1 MKIYELISGLSDGRF
16 DEQLKMLYGNSERAV
31 LRNRARY
38 LSAAENFSKLY
49 PECEEI
55 RVFSASGRTEVGGNH
70 TDHQHGCVFAAA
82 VSLDIIG
89 IVKFHDDGVIRIKSE
104 GYMADE
110 IELSSF
116 EVNEAEKGTSAALI
130 RGIAAKFTEIGV
142 KIGGFDAYFTSEVL
156 SGSGLSSSAAFEVI
170 IATIID
176 RGYNDGRSSAVDIA
190 KIGQFAENVYFGKA
204 SGLMDQM
211 VCAAGGFVA
220 IDFADPDKPVIDSI
234 DFDFEKAGYSVCVTD
249 TKGSHAELT
258 ADYSAISSEM
268 KHVAEVMGCEYLRQ
282 VSEEEFYARLPELR
296 SVCTDRELLRAVHF
310 FAENTRAVEEARAL
324 MEGDTEYFFE
334 LVGESGTSSAELLQN
349 LYPSAEPQS
358 QPITLAIML
367 SKRFLNGSGAARV
380 HGGGFAGT
388 IQAFVPN
395 YLTNDY
401 VKEMERV
408 FGVGSCYVLSIR
420 PVGGYEF
427 KID

>member
-1 MKIYELISGLSDGRF
+1 
-16 DEQLKMLYGNSERAV
+16 
-31 LRNRARY
+31 
-38 LSAAENFSKLY
+38 
-49 PECEEI
+49 
-55 RVFSASGRTEVGGNH
+55 TEM
-70 TDHQHGCVFAAA
+70 
-82 VSLDIIG
+82 
-89 IVKFHDDGVIRIKSE
+89 GV
-104 GYMADE
+104 D
-110 IELSSF
+110 
-116 EVNEAEKGTSAALI
+116 
-130 RGIAAKFTEIGV
+130 
-142 KIGGFDAYFTSEVL
+142 IGGFDAYFTSEVL

-176 RGYNDGRSSAVDIA
+176 HGYNDGRSDAARIA
-190 KIGQFAENVYFGKA
+190 KIGQYAENVYFGKA

-220 IDFADPDKPVIDSI
+220 VDFADPDKPVIDSV

-258 ADYSAISSEM
+258 ADYSAISAEM
-268 KHVAEVMGCEYLRQ
+268 RHVAEALGCEYLRDAD
-282 VSEEEFYARLPELR
+282 EEEFYAKLPELR
-296 SVCTDRELLRAVHF
+296 SICTDRELLRAAHF
-310 FAENTRAVEEARAL
+310 FAENARAVEEARAL

-334 LVGESGTSSAELLQN
+334 LVNQSGTSSAELLQN

-367 SKRFLNGSGAARV
+367 SKRFLNGSGAVRV

-408 FGVGSCYVLSIR
+408 FGEGSCYVLSIR